1 MKESSVENKKNNKN
15 FKDKKKRKEVVVA
28 VSGGFDPLHIG
39 HLQMIKEAKELGD
52 KLVVI
57 LNNDNWLKKKKG
69 YVFMPQEQRK
79 AILEAIR
86 WVDEVVLTSH
96 LENTEDMSVSKELE
110 KIKPDIF
117 ANGGDRTRKNIPEV
131 EVCRKI
137 NCKMIFNIG
146 KDGKIESSSWLLNRF
161 LENFSNK
168 K

>member
-1 MKESSVENKKNNKN
+1 MKENSVENKKNNKN
-15 FKDKKKRKEVVVA
+15 LKDKKKRKKVVVA

>member
-15 FKDKKKRKEVVVA
+15 FKDKKKRKEIVVA

-69 YVFMPQEQRK
+69 YVFIPQEQRK

-96 LENTEDMSVSKELE
+96 PENTEDMSVSKELE

-146 KDGKIESSSWLLNRF
+146 KNGKIESSSWLLSRF

>member
-1 MKESSVENKKNNKN
+1 MKENSVENKKNNKN
-15 FKDKKKRKEVVVA
+15 LKDKKKRKEVVVA

-96 LENTEDMSVSKELE
+96 PENTEDMSVSKELE

-131 EVCRKI
+131 EVCKKI

>member
-15 FKDKKKRKEVVVA
+15 FKDKKKRKEIVVA

-69 YVFMPQEQRK
+69 YVFIPQEQRK
-79 AILEAIR
+79 AILEAIK

-96 LENTEDMSVSKELE
+96 PENTEDMSVSKELE

>member
-1 MKESSVENKKNNKN
+1 MKENSVENKKNNKN
-15 FKDKKKRKEVVVA
+15 LKDKKKRKEVVVA

>member
-1 MKESSVENKKNNKN
+1 MKENSVENKKNNKN
-15 FKDKKKRKEVVVA
+15 LKDKKKRKKVVVA

-96 LENTEDMSVSKELE
+96 PENTEDMSVSKELE

>member
-15 FKDKKKRKEVVVA
+15 FKDKKKRKEIVVA

-96 LENTEDMSVSKELE
+96 PENTEDMSVSKELE

>member
-1 MKESSVENKKNNKN
+1 MKENSVENKKNNKN
-15 FKDKKKRKEVVVA
+15 LKDKKKRKEIVVA

-69 YVFMPQEQRK
+69 YVFIPQEQRK

-96 LENTEDMSVSKELE
+96 PENTEDMSVSKELE

-146 KDGKIESSSWLLNRF
+146 KNGKIESSSWLLNRF

>member
-1 MKESSVENKKNNKN
+1 MKENSVENKKNNKN
-15 FKDKKKRKEVVVA
+15 LKDKKKRKKVVVA

-131 EVCRKI
+131 EVCKKI

>member
-1 MKESSVENKKNNKN
+1 MKENSVENKKNNKN
-15 FKDKKKRKEVVVA
+15 LKDKKKRKKVVVA

-96 LENTEDMSVSKELE
+96 PENTEDMSVSKELE

-131 EVCRKI
+131 EVCKKI

>member
-15 FKDKKKRKEVVVA
+15 FKDKKKRKEIVVA

-69 YVFMPQEQRK
+69 YVFIPQEQRK

-96 LENTEDMSVSKELE
+96 PENTEDMSVSKELE

-131 EVCRKI
+131 EVCKKI

-146 KDGKIESSSWLLNRF
+146 KDGKIESSSWLLSRF

>member
-15 FKDKKKRKEVVVA
+15 FKDKKKRKEIVVA

-69 YVFMPQEQRK
+69 YVFIPQEQRK
-79 AILEAIR
+79 AILEAIK

-96 LENTEDMSVSKELE
+96 PENTEDMSVSKELE

-146 KDGKIESSSWLLNRF
+146 KDGKIESSSWLLSRF

>member
-1 MKESSVENKKNNKN
+1 MKENSVENKKNNKN
-15 FKDKKKRKEVVVA
+15 LKDKKKRKEIVVA

-57 LNNDNWLKKKKG
+57 LNNDNWLEKKKG
-69 YVFMPQEQRK
+69 YVFIPQEQRK

-96 LENTEDMSVSKELE
+96 PENTEDMSVSKELE

-146 KDGKIESSSWLLNRF
+146 KNGKIESSSWLLSRF

>member
-1 MKESSVENKKNNKN
+1 MKENSVENKKNNKN
-15 FKDKKKRKEVVVA
+15 LKDKKKRKEVVVA

-131 EVCRKI
+131 EVCKKI

-146 KDGKIESSSWLLNRF
+146 KDGKIESSSWLLSRF

>member
-1 MKESSVENKKNNKN
+1 MKENSVENKKNNKN

-69 YVFMPQEQRK
+69 YVFIPQEQRK

-96 LENTEDMSVSKELE
+96 PENTEDMSVSKELE

>member
-69 YVFMPQEQRK
+69 YVFIPQEQRK

-96 LENTEDMSVSKELE
+96 PENTEDMSVSKELE

>member
-15 FKDKKKRKEVVVA
+15 FKDKKKRKEIVVA

-69 YVFMPQEQRK
+69 YVFIPQEQRK

-96 LENTEDMSVSKELE
+96 PENTEDMSVSKELE